1 MKWWRLCCQPQG
13 SRPRAHS
20 AAPALF
26 EPDVGRQASPV
37 SLSPPP
43 STHPPL
49 HSRCILVPCCFLAS
63 GAAITSHSCRS
74 CWIDRCCT
82 SVHPPSPAP
91 IPPLSSRPSL
101 SLSLWDPSIHLFTS
115 SLPSLCFHP
124 SLLAWPTA
132 PFRFAQ
138 GKEPRVCCL
147 AACPLLSFPP
157 PLLFSY
163 LILPSSSS
171 FLPLIPCFALSSPLF
186 LVLATFSSYL
196 PLSPSLSPPASN
208 HSPLHLFHSLPP
220 FILRS
225 PSFSPSLPHPPS
237 LISSPGWAQEQ

>member
-157 PLLFSY
+157 SPFLLPHPSLLFLFS
-163 LILPSSSS
+163 PSHSLLCS
-171 FLPLIPCFALSSPLF
+171 
-186 LVLATFSSYL
+186 VLASISR
-196 PLSPSLSPPASN
+196 PR
-208 HSPLHLFHSLPP
+208 HLLLLPP
-220 FILRS
+220 FVPVTLTTC
-225 PSFSPSLPHPPS
+225 F
-237 LISSPGWAQEQ
+237 

>member
-157 PLLFSY
+157 PPFLLPHPSLLFLFS
-163 LILPSSSS
+163 PSHSLLCS
-171 FLPLIPCFALSSPLF
+171 
-186 LVLATFSSYL
+186 VLASISR
-196 PLSPSLSPPASN
+196 PR
-208 HSPLHLFHSLPP
+208 HLLLLPP
-220 FILRS
+220 FVPVTLTTC
-225 PSFSPSLPHPPS
+225 F
-237 LISSPGWAQEQ
+237 